1 MSSNSSS
8 MPAGPG
14 YHIYLPRCTYSTGRD
29 ANAQR
34 GRWFGYGYGYG
45 GFRTIHILMQF
56 YSTCT
61 VADSPPRELHI
72 YMYYENIPFPTF
84 AQEAGSRP
92 KWRPK
97 HRRPLGKPGDPS
109 LLSAQHVRG
118 PSSPGKRLFPARG
131 RRGSRPSTQRLVPAQ
146 APSACKY
153 SNAAPF
159 LFSTTCVLAIANSEN
174 MQSDSVETNSVYRE
188 AQARWRAHT
197 LVIHVL

>member
-1 MSSNSSS
+1 MQTLSGDGGL
-8 MPAGPG
+8 A
-14 YHIYLPRCTYSTGRD
+14 TAT
-29 ANAQR
+29 AT
-34 GRWFGYGYGYG
+34 G
-45 GFRTIHILMQF
+45 GFAPYISLCS
-56 YSTCT
+56 ST
-61 VADSPPRELHI
+61 LHVRSQTLPASSI
-72 YMYYENIPFPTF
+72 PYMYYENIPFPTF

-188 AQARWRAHT
+188 AQARWRART